1 MGNALVAVDAVY
13 PSFIAVSRTGPD
25 HAFCSQRDYVR
36 HNANGIRYYSGN
48 RLCASG
54 WETTSSN
61 ALPTGARIETF
72 PDEPAASG

>member
-1 MGNALVAVDAVY
+1 MGNVLVAVDAVY
-13 PSFIAVSRTGPD
+13 PSFIAVSCTGPD

-54 WETTSSN
+54 WETTS
-61 ALPTGARIETF
+61 RIRNSSLRPPGTCHEI
-72 PDEPAASG
+72 D